1 MNQFDNFGLLHIK
14 AKGSH
19 ENLQFVE
26 INGAGLVG
34 IEKFES
40 FSQLLALIF
49 CQLRTL
55 LLE

>member
-1 MNQFDNFGLLHIK
+1 MNHLDNFGLLHIK